1 MQASNN
7 NDATPEKTESPNQHV
22 KVYLHGVRLWLVAC
36 TCVLPNGIP
45 KASILLTSIYCRL
58 AIMVFQVVLEILII
72 PTSLVSVSNDIGGF
86 DDLSWVISSYL
97 LGRVGTS
104 IMKQ

>member
-1 MQASNN
+1 MARGIHVRTSQWHIQASF
-7 NDATPEKTESPNQHV
+7 
-22 KVYLHGVRLWLVAC
+22 
-36 TCVLPNGIP
+36 
-45 KASILLTSIYCRL
+45 LLTTICCRL
-58 AIMVFQVVLEILII
+58 AIMVFQVVLEIPII

-104 IMKQ
+104 IIKQ